1 MKLIKSTFRD
11 RHRPKKKYMPA
22 DKKWKEELRNDLK
35 AGVNRPMFPDN
46 NSDAMKYKEL
56 KEALVGDANYTH
68 EELIERALQLV
79 DETRR

>member
-1 MKLIKSTFRD
+1 MKLIKRD
-11 RHRPKKKYMPA
+11 ESWRKQ
-22 DKKWKEELRNDLK
+22 LQTDLK
-35 AGVNRPMFPDN
+35 QGKKRLMFPDD
-46 NSDAMKYKEL
+46 NSNAIKYKEL

>member
-1 MKLIKSTFRD
+1 MKLMKLR
-11 RHRPKKKYMPA
+11 KKE
-22 DKKWKEELRNDLK
+22 DSWRNQLQSDLK
-35 AGVNRPMFPDN
+35 AGVNRPMFPDD

>member
-1 MKLIKSTFRD
+1 MKLMKLR
-11 RHRPKKKYMPA
+11 KK
-22 DKKWKEELRNDLK
+22 DDDWRNQLQSDLK
-35 AGVNRPMFPDN
+35 QGKKRLMFPDD